1 MINLM
6 QNPRLSEDL
15 TFCSAAI
22 RDALEL
28 AWKRT
33 AVSADERFA
42 NAKPSINV
50 LFTDETGIREIN
62 AEQRDVS
69 AVTDVLSFPMF
80 DFLEGRLTSDFNP
93 VDIFEDE
100 DEGPMFEVGDIVIC
114 VPRAFDQAKEF
125 GHSRLREMVFL
136 ALHGMLH
143 LCGYDHIDERMA
155 RRMET
160 EQNEVLDA
168 LGLDRDVKTYDGV
181 PAAIEILEELE
192 EPGGSDSD
200 PSMEDPA
207 VRMPNTGGAD
217 GVDLQGD
224 DDPFYSGFVSL
235 VGRPNAGKSTLLNYL
250 TGLKLAIVSPKSQTT
265 RSAVRSIVNKPNAQ
279 LIFIDTPG
287 MHRPTNKLGRSMMQ
301 DTWRSFDDADI
312 VLLLVDGIKGNF
324 TSMEQSV
331 IKKASESN
339 QPIVLAINKTDDMV
353 KENLL
358 PIISTYNERHPFEA
372 IVPISARTGDGVEV
386 LMDELIR
393 LLPEGPRYY
402 PKDTFTDQSERS
414 LAAEL
419 IREQILRYTHDEIPH
434 GTAVLI
440 DKFEET
446 FATPSDDSEHSEYD
460 REIVRIYATIF
471 ADRGGHKGI
480 LIGKEGAALK
490 RIGTAARRS
499 LEAMLGC
506 KVYLELF
513 VKVRKD
519 WRNSG
524 NILSELGFK
533 PTKN

>member
-22 RDALEL
+22 RDTLEL

-42 NAKPSINV
+42 EAKPSINV
-50 LFTDETGIREIN
+50 LFTDETEIRKIN

-80 DFLEGRLTSDFNP
+80 DFLEGELTTDFNP
-93 VDIFEDE
+93 VDIYEDA
-100 DEGPMFEVGDIVIC
+100 DEGSVFEVGDIVIC
-114 VPRAFDQAKEF
+114 VPRAFEQAAEF
-125 GHSRLREMVFL
+125 GHSRLRELVFL

-155 RRMET
+155 RRMEG
-160 EQNEVLDA
+160 EQNEVLDS
-168 LGLDRDVKTYDGV
+168 LGLDRDVETYDGV
-181 PAAIEILEELE
+181 PVAIESLEVSEELA
-192 EPGGSDSD
+192 GSDSD
-200 PSMEDPA
+200 PSMDVPDA
-207 VRMPNTGGAD
+207 RGGD
-217 GVDLQGD
+217 E
-224 DDPFYSGFVSL
+224 PFYSGFISL

-301 DTWRSFDDADI
+301 DTWRSFNDADI

-331 IKKASESN
+331 IKKASESD
-339 QPIVLAINKTDDMV
+339 QPIVLAINKIDDMV
-353 KENLL
+353 KEDLL
-358 PIISTYNERHPFEA
+358 PIISSYSERYPFEA
-372 IVPISARTGDGVEV
+372 IVPISARTGDGVEA

-446 FATPSDDSEHSEYD
+446 FAAPSDDSEYSEYD

-524 NILSELGFK
+524 DILSELGFN